1 MQKRRDGFSLTRLK
15 DLFLQT
21 LDQIK
26 LGGIGIS
33 YLLGFKKYLL
43 LFIFGWLFFLFF
55 LTFFKDGSGNFALL
69 FSGISAGQ
77 KLGLLWRV
85 LLGCFGNFL
94 SLYGLSLVLL
104 SLLQGLAI
112 ALMVYAWRHKN
123 KDQALSTASTST
135 VASALGFVALGC
147 PSCGISLLTP
157 LLSTLAGA
165 SAGVLAEKVGT
176 FLTIIAFILLFYS
189 VFRLGYLVFI
199 LVSAK
204 KYKEKHAP
212 KNH

>member
-1 MQKRRDGFSLTRLK
+1 MQKHRRVFSFASLK
-15 DLFLQT
+15 DFFLQA

-33 YLLGFKKYLL
+33 YLLSFKKYLL
-43 LFIFGWLFFLFF
+43 LFLFSWLFFLYF
-55 LTFFKDGSGNFALL
+55 LNFFKDGSGNLALL
-69 FSGISAGQ
+69 FSGISIEQ
-77 KLGLLWRV
+77 KLSLLWRV
-85 LLGCFGNFL
+85 LLSCFSSFI

-112 ALMVYAWRHKN
+112 ALTVYAWRHKS

-147 PSCGISLLTP
+147 PSCGSSLLKTV
-157 LLSTLAGA
+157 LSALAGA
-165 SAGVLAEKVGT
+165 SASILAEKVGI
-176 FLTIIAFILLFYS
+176 FLTILAFILLFYS
-189 VFRLGYLVFI
+189 VFHLGYLVFI

-212 KNH
+212 KSH

>member
-1 MQKRRDGFSLTRLK
+1 MRKIFSLARLK
-15 DLFLQT
+15 DRFLLA
-21 LDQIK
+21 LDRIK

-33 YLLGFKKYLL
+33 YLLTFKKYLL
-43 LFIFGWLFFLFF
+43 LFIFGWLFFLYF
-55 LTFFKDGSGNFALL
+55 LTFFKDGNSNLMIL
-69 FSGISAGQ
+69 FSGIAIEQ
-77 KLGLLWRV
+77 KLNLLRRV

-94 SLYGLSLVLL
+94 NLYGLSLVLL

-112 ALMVYAWRHKN
+112 ALMVYTWRNKY
-123 KDQALSTASTST
+123 KDQTLSSASTST

-157 LLSTLAGA
+157 VLSALAGA
-165 SAGVLAEKVGT
+165 SASILAERVGAV
-176 FLTIIAFILLFYS
+176 LTIVAFGLLFYS
-189 VFRLGYLVFI
+189 VFHLGYLVFVI
-199 LVSAK
+199 VSAR

>member
-1 MQKRRDGFSLTRLK
+1 MQKRKKSFSFERLK
-15 DLFLQT
+15 DDFLQA
-21 LDQIK
+21 LDHVK

-33 YLLGFKKYLL
+33 YLLSSKKYLL
-43 LFIFGWLFFLFF
+43 LFTLSWFFFLFF
-55 LTFFKDGSGNFALL
+55 LTFFKDGSGNLSLL
-69 FSGISAGQ
+69 FSGISAEQ
-77 KLGLLWRV
+77 KMS
-85 LLGCFGNFL
+85 LLGRVFVLCFSNFL

-112 ALMVYAWRHKN
+112 SLMVYTWRHKHQ
-123 KDQALSTASTST
+123 DQALSSASTST

-157 LLSTLAGA
+157 ILSALAGA
-165 SAGVLAEKVGT
+165 SASILAERVGT
-176 FLTIIAFILLFYS
+176 VLTIVAFGLLFYS
-189 VFRLGYLVFI
+189 VFHLGYLVFVI
-199 LVSAK
+199 VSAR

>member
-1 MQKRRDGFSLTRLK
+1 MQKHRKVFSFASLK
-15 DLFLQT
+15 DFFFQA

-26 LGGIGIS
+26 LGGIGIF
-33 YLLGFKKYLL
+33 YLLSFKKYLL
-43 LFIFGWLFFLFF
+43 LFLFSWLFFLYF
-55 LTFFKDGSGNFALL
+55 LNFFKDGSGNLALL
-69 FSGISAGQ
+69 FSGISIEQ

-85 LLGCFGNFL
+85 LLSCFSSFTN
-94 SLYGLSLVLL
+94 LYGLSLVLL

-112 ALMVYAWRHKN
+112 ALLVYAWRHKS

-157 LLSTLAGA
+157 LLSALVGA
-165 SAGVLAEKVGT
+165 SASILAEKVGI
-176 FLTIIAFILLFYS
+176 FLTILAFILLFYS
-189 VFRLGYLVFI
+189 VFHLGYLVFI

-212 KNH
+212 KSH

>member
-1 MQKRRDGFSLTRLK
+1 MQKRKRAFSFDRLK
-15 DLFLQT
+15 DDFLQA
-21 LDQIK
+21 LDHVK

-33 YLLGFKKYLL
+33 YLLSFKKYLL
-43 LFIFGWLFFLFF
+43 LFLLSWFFFLYF
-55 LTFFKDGSGNFALL
+55 LTFFKDGNGNLALL
-69 FSGISAGQ
+69 FSGISIEQ
-77 KLGLLWRV
+77 KV
-85 LLGCFGNFL
+85 NLLGRVFLLCFANFL

-112 ALMVYAWRHKN
+112 SLMIYTWRHKY
-123 KDQALSTASTST
+123 KDQTLSSASTST

-157 LLSTLAGA
+157 ILSALAGA
-165 SAGVLAEKVGT
+165 SAGVLAERVGAIFT
-176 FLTIIAFILLFYS
+176 VIAFALLFYS
-189 VFRLGYLVFI
+189 VFHLGYLVFVI
-199 LVSAK
+199 VSAK

>member
-1 MQKRRDGFSLTRLK
+1 MQKHRKVFSFASLK
-15 DLFLQT
+15 DFFLQT

-33 YLLGFKKYLL
+33 YLLSFKKYLL
-43 LFIFGWLFFLFF
+43 LFLFSWLFFLYF
-55 LTFFKDGSGNFALL
+55 LNFFKDGSGNLALL
-69 FSGISAGQ
+69 FSGISIEQ

-85 LLGCFGNFL
+85 LLSCFSSFV
-94 SLYGLSLVLL
+94 SLCGLSLVLL

-112 ALMVYAWRHKN
+112 ALMVYAWRHKS

-157 LLSTLAGA
+157 LLSALAGA
-165 SAGVLAEKVGT
+165 SASILAEKVGI
-176 FLTIIAFILLFYS
+176 FLTILAFILLFYS
-189 VFRLGYLVFI
+189 VFHLGYLVFI

-212 KNH
+212 KSH

>member
-1 MQKRRDGFSLTRLK
+1 MQKRSKAISFARLK
-15 DLFLQT
+15 DLFLQA

-26 LGGIGIS
+26 LGGIGVA
-33 YLLGFKKYLL
+33 YLLSFKKYLL
-43 LFIFGWLFFLFF
+43 LFVFSWLFFLFF
-55 LTFFKDGSGNFALL
+55 LTFFKDGSGNLALL
-69 FSGISAGQ
+69 FSGISIGQ
-77 KLGLLWRV
+77 KFSLLWRV
-85 LLGCFGNFL
+85 LLACFGNFL

-123 KDQALSTASTST
+123 KDQALSSASTST

-157 LLSTLAGA
+157 LLSALAGA
-165 SAGVLAEKVGT
+165 SASVLAEKVGAV
-176 FLTIIAFILLFYS
+176 LTIVAFVLLFYS
-189 VFRLGYLVFI
+189 VFHLGYLVFI

-204 KYKEKHAP
+204 KYKEKHAS

>member
-1 MQKRRDGFSLTRLK
+1 MRKVFSLARLK
-15 DLFLQT
+15 DRFLLA
-21 LDQIK
+21 LDRIK

-33 YLLGFKKYLL
+33 YLLTFKKYLL
-43 LFIFGWLFFLFF
+43 LFIFGWLFFLYF
-55 LTFFKDGSGNFALL
+55 LTFFKDGNSNFMLL
-69 FSGISAGQ
+69 FSSIAIEQ
-77 KLGLLWRV
+77 KFNLLWRV

-112 ALMVYAWRHKN
+112 ALMVYTWRNKY
-123 KDQALSTASTST
+123 KDQTLSSASTST

-157 LLSTLAGA
+157 ILSALAGA
-165 SAGVLAEKVGT
+165 SASILAERVGAV
-176 FLTIIAFILLFYS
+176 LTIVAFGLLFYS
-189 VFRLGYLVFI
+189 VFHLGYLVFVI
-199 LVSAK
+199 VSAR

>member
-1 MQKRRDGFSLTRLK
+1 MKKAFSLGRIK
-15 DLFLQT
+15 DSFLLA
-21 LDQIK
+21 LDRAK

-33 YLLGFKKYLL
+33 YLLTFKKYLL
-43 LFIFGWLFFLFF
+43 LFIFGWFFFLYF
-55 LTFFKDGSGNFALL
+55 LTFFKDGNGNFALL
-69 FSGISAGQ
+69 FSGISAEQ
-77 KLGLLWRV
+77 KIS
-85 LLGCFGNFL
+85 LLGRVFMLCFSNFL

-112 ALMVYAWRHKN
+112 SLMVYTWRNKY
-123 KDQALSTASTST
+123 KDQTLSSASTST

-157 LLSTLAGA
+157 ILSAIAGA
-165 SAGVLAEKVGT
+165 SAGILAERVGVA
-176 FLTIIAFILLFYS
+176 LTVIAFGLLFYS
-189 VFRLGYLVFI
+189 VFHLGYLVFVI
-199 LVSAK
+199 VSAR

>member
-1 MQKRRDGFSLTRLK
+1 MKKSFSWNSIKDAFSLA
-15 DLFLQT
+15 
-21 LDQIK
+21 LDRIK

-33 YLLGFKKYLL
+33 YLLTFKKYLL
-43 LFIFGWLFFLFF
+43 LFIFTWAFFLFF
-55 LTFFKDGSGNFALL
+55 LTFFKDGSGNLALL
-69 FSGISAGQ
+69 FSGISSDQ
-77 KLGLLWRV
+77 KLSLLRRV
-85 LLGCFGNFL
+85 LLSCFGNFT

-112 ALMVYAWRHKN
+112 SLMVYTWRHKY
-123 KDQALSTASTST
+123 KDQTLSSASTST

-157 LLSTLAGA
+157 ILSALAGA
-165 SAGVLAEKVGT
+165 SASILAERVGV
-176 FLTIIAFILLFYS
+176 FLTIIAFGLLFYS
-189 VFRLGYLVFI
+189 VFHLGYLVFVI
-199 LVSAK
+199 VSAR

>member
-1 MQKRRDGFSLTRLK
+1 MRKIFSLARLK
-15 DLFLQT
+15 DRFLLA
-21 LDQIK
+21 LDHIK

-33 YLLGFKKYLL
+33 YLLTFKKYLL
-43 LFIFGWLFFLFF
+43 LFIFGWLFFLYF
-55 LTFFKDGSGNFALL
+55 LTFFKDGNSNLMLL
-69 FSGISAGQ
+69 FSSIAIEQ
-77 KLGLLWRV
+77 KLNLLWRV

-112 ALMVYAWRHKN
+112 ALMVYTWRNKY
-123 KDQALSTASTST
+123 KDQTLSSASTST

-157 LLSTLAGA
+157 ILSALAGA
-165 SAGVLAEKVGT
+165 SASILAERVGAV
-176 FLTIIAFILLFYS
+176 LTIVAFGLLFYS
-189 VFRLGYLVFI
+189 VFHLGYLVFVI
-199 LVSAK
+199 VSAR